1 MTQLLLALAA
11 GILLVFIMCL
21 YAKKYDKKYDQILK
35 ERAAAREQESKNE
48 SWKYNNDAP
57 SSEPATKVK
66 EDEPELR
73 VRPQTIKLRAITDDE
88 RAVLI
93 EANPTAKRTRSLTGV
108 VIKVV
113 GARYRT
119 PTAKAIYCTLKVGD
133 PVSLQLDP
141 NNEEDETAVKV
152 MARYNCIGYV
162 PSEYSNVIYNY
173 KRLKKFDKCYVIE
186 PSPGESLRGL
196 EVVLFLKPENDENEE
211 ENEEDD
217 E

>member
-1 MTQLLLALAA
+1 MIQLLLALAA
-11 GILLVFIMCL
+11 GAFLVFLMCI
-21 YAKKYDKKYDQILK
+21 YAKKANKRYDQIIK
-35 ERAAAREQESKNE
+35 ERAAAAVQESKNE
-48 SWKYNNDAP
+48 SWKHNYNSP
-57 SSEPATKVK
+57 SSEPAAKA
-66 EDEPELR
+66 DEPELR
-73 VRPQTIKLRAITDDE
+73 VRPQTIKLRAITDEE
-88 RAVLI
+88 RKALI

-108 VIKVV
+108 VVKVV

-173 KRLKKFDKCYVIE
+173 KWLNKFDKCYVIE

-196 EVVLFLKPENDENEE
+196 EVVLFLKPEDDGNEE
-211 ENEEDD
+211 ENEED
-217 E
+217 EE

>member
-1 MTQLLLALAA
+1 
-11 GILLVFIMCL
+11 MCL
-21 YAKKYDKKYDQILK
+21 YAKKVDKRHDQIIK
-35 ERAAAREQESKNE
+35 ERAATATKIPESKNE
-48 SWKYNNDAP
+48 SWKYNYDFP
-57 SSEPATKVK
+57 SSEPAAKA
-66 EDEPELR
+66 DEPELR
-73 VRPQTIKLRAITDDE
+73 LRPQTIKLRAITDEE
-88 RAVLI
+88 RDALI

-108 VIKVV
+108 VVKVV

-141 NNEEDETAVKV
+141 HNEEDETAVKV

-173 KRLKKFDKCYVIE
+173 TWLKKFYKCYVIE

-196 EVVLFLKPENDENEE
+196 EIALFLKPEEECEE
-211 ENEEDD
+211 ENEEFEEYDS
-217 E
+217 EE